1 MQIITNNPDQLT
13 INEQK
18 SILNCKHFLVDSKKK
33 LIQLFYVGGS
43 LIWKPLEL
51 DQAIEYVIK
60 NQIKEL
66 RV

>member
-18 SILNCKHFLVDSKKK
+18 SILNCKHFLVDSRKKS
-33 LIQLFYVGGS
+33 IQLFYVGGS
-43 LIWKPLEL
+43 LIWKPTKIDE
-51 DQAIEYVIK
+51 AINYVIK
-60 NQIKEL
+60 NQIKEI